1 MDLKKI
7 IKNNQNNVKNIIRLI
22 TKAENEDI
30 EQEVYIKAWQK
41 SGSYQEQG
49 KFTGWIGTI
58 AKNFSKDYLKSS
70 SKKMQDNTFNHEDT
84 LNQIKDRSDNPEF
97 ALIRKERQKRIV
109 KAINSL
115 KPKLREVIMMYEI
128 DGLSYEYIANT
139 LNCPIGT
146 VKSRLF
152 NAKQELAKSL
162 EDLL

>member
-1 MDLKKI
+1 MDFKNI

-22 TKAENEDI
+22 TKEENEDI
-30 EQEVYIKAWQK
+30 EQNVYIKAWQK
-41 SGSYQEQG
+41 SETYKEQG

-58 AKNFSKDYLKSS
+58 AKNLSKDYLKSS
-70 SKKMQDNTFNHEDT
+70 SKKMQNCTEQDETKINS
-84 LNQIKDRSDNPEF
+84 IKDSADNPEV
-97 ALIRKERQKRIV
+97 ALLRKERQKRII

-115 KPKLREVIMMYEI
+115 PPKLKEVIMMYEI
-128 DGLSYEYIANT
+128 EGLSGNEIAHI

-152 NAKQELAKSL
+152 NAKQNLAKAL